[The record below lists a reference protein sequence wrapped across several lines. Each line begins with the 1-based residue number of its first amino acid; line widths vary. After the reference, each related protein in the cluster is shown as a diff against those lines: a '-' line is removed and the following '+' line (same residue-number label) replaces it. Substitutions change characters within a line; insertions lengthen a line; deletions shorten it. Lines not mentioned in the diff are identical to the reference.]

1 MKDKPETWKR
11 VGSQIIA
18 DARVFKVRKDSC
30 ERDSDG
36 KEATFFVSENPDWV
50 NVVALTESG
59 NVILIEQ
66 FRHGTEEIVLEIP
79 GGMVDEG
86 ESHSITAAR
95 ELLEET
101 GFAPLKLIPLGR
113 SRPNPAIQNNWIYHY
128 LALDCE
134 IKNETKF
141 DEHES
146 IVVKLKPINEIPELV
161 ANGAITHSLV
171 IAAFALFNLNRHKS
185 PADRKDDFQEEFN

>member
-1 MKDKPETWKR
+1 MKDKLETWKR
-11 VGSQIIA
+11 VSSEVIA
-18 DARVFKVRKDSC
+18 DARIFKVRKDFC

-36 KEATFFVSENPDWV
+36 QEATFFVCENPDWV
-50 NVVALTESG
+50 NIVAVTETG

-66 FRHGTEEIVLEIP
+66 FRHGTEEIILEIP

-101 GFAPLKLIPLGR
+101 GFAPREMIPLGR

-134 IKNETKF
+134 KKNETKF

-146 IVVKLKPINEIPELV
+146 IVVKLVPISEIPKLI
-161 ANGAITHSLV
+161 AGGKITHSLV
-171 IAAFALFNLNRHKS
+171 IAAFALFNLSEYKS
-185 PADRKDDFQEEFN
+185 PAERKEDFQEEFD

>member
-1 MKDKPETWKR
+1 MKKKPDTWKR
-11 VGSQIIA
+11 VGSETVA
-18 DARVFKVRKDSC
+18 DCRVFNIRKDFC
-30 ERDSDG
+30 KRKSDDA
-36 KEATFFVSENPDWV
+36 ESSFFVMENPDWV
-50 NVVALTESG
+50 NVIALTENG

-66 FRHGTEEIVLEIP
+66 YRHGTEEIILEIP

-86 ESHSITAAR
+86 ESHTVTAAR

-101 GFAPLKLIPLGR
+101 GFAPREMIPLGR

-134 IKNETKF
+134 KTGETNF

-146 IVVKLKPINEIPELV
+146 INVKLTPLAEIPKLIAEE
-161 ANGAITHSLV
+161 NITHSLV
-171 IAAFALFNLNRHKS
+171 IAAFSLFNLSAHKT
-185 PADRKDDFQEEFN
+185 PAYRKRDFQEKFD

>member
-1 MKDKPETWKR
+1 MKKQLETWKR
-11 VGSQIIA
+11 IRSETVA
-18 DARVFKVRKDSC
+18 DCRVFNVRKDFC
-30 ERDSDG
+30 RRDTDDAEHS
-36 KEATFFVSENPDWV
+36 FFVVESPDWV
-50 NVVALTESG
+50 NVIALTENG

-66 FRHGTEEIVLEIP
+66 YRHGTEEIILEIP

-86 ESHSITAAR
+86 ESHTVTAAR

-101 GFAPLKLIPLGR
+101 GFAPREMVPLGR

-134 IKNETKF
+134 KKSAVKF

-146 IVVKLKPINEIPELV
+146 INVRLVPLAEIPTLIVQET
-161 ANGAITHSLV
+161 ITHSLV
-171 IAAFALFNLNRHKS
+171 VAAFSLFNLHSHKNAES
-185 PADRKDDFQEEFN
+185 KP